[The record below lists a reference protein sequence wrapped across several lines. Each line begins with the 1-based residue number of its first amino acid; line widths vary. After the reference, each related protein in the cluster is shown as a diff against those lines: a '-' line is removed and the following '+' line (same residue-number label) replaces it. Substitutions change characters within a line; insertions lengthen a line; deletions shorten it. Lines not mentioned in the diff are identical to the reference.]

1 MIHVYYCLHHHSQLI
16 TWDNPEGHC
25 MHHSFCLAI
34 EITLLRI
41 KSWMKQL
48 SPANRAA
55 NMGVS
60 EGLAANPVLRG
71 RAVAEGELG
80 EHLHACAC
88 VSALSIQV
96 LSFGKA
102 VGTVSQS
109 PIRPYWSACQS
120 FSETHL
126 AMTSRSLI
134 RISAW
139 NHQIA
144 NPSQITEGMR
154 LCSENLYINHLPGV
168 LWNQADE
175 ERMKRKTV
183 TSHTGGIFGKN
194 TSGKHH
200 CWRFKA
206 AGTHH

>member
-1 MIHVYYCLHHHSQLI
+1 
-16 TWDNPEGHC
+16 
-25 MHHSFCLAI
+25 
-34 EITLLRI
+34 
-41 KSWMKQL
+41 MKQL

-109 PIRPYWSACQS
+109 PIRPY
-120 FSETHL
+120 
-126 AMTSRSLI
+126 
-134 RISAW
+134 
-139 NHQIA
+139 
-144 NPSQITEGMR
+144 
-154 LCSENLYINHLPGV
+154 
-168 LWNQADE
+168 
-175 ERMKRKTV
+175 
-183 TSHTGGIFGKN
+183 
-194 TSGKHH
+194 
-200 CWRFKA
+200 
-206 AGTHH
+206 